1 MVMFVMLYLKLYPQT
16 IKLSHFDAF
25 GDAQLAMFERFTR
38 IAVVPGLPR
47 PVEVLSSVQKLSV
60 EILGIEPNPLEEN
73 RKGSSNW
80 L

>member
-1 MVMFVMLYLKLYPQT
+1 MLYLKLYPQT

-25 GDAQLAMFERFTR
+25 GDAQLADMFERFTR

-73 RKGSSNW
+73 RKGSSTW